1 MSVDLQRLSAL
12 MSQGNFAELERQAIT
27 ILERR
32 PEAGIVWQLLSVSL
46 SAQGKDART
55 ALSRAVQYMPGNA
68 TAHNNLG
75 NAQARTGQFVD
86 AIECYLRAL
95 KLRPDFIEARNNLAQ
110 AHDGLGSEL
119 AAKGRWV
126 EASVSFQQALD
137 IDPKFFEA
145 HCNLGNA
152 LRSAGQI
159 RQSLESYHRALEI
172 TPRFAEAHCNRAI
185 ALRLLGRAAE
195 SQAACRNAL
204 EINPRLAAA
213 FIVLGELSADGG
225 DFAAA
230 QRHFQQAIAIQPE
243 VPEAWAGLA
252 GLRSMSGAD
261 ADWLSHARAIAAR
274 PLPAGKL
281 AVLEF
286 AIGKYLD
293 DVREFEQ
300 AFAHFRA
307 ANEMQRRYRQ
317 PHDREGLTQIV
328 DAIIRG
334 HDAQWI
340 AEARRNASDSLR
352 PVFIVGMLRSGTTL
366 TEQILAAHPAVFGA
380 GELPF
385 WSNAFTELRTA
396 GRSPPLRDAALSR
409 LTVEYL
415 QVLGGVSPGALRV
428 VDKMPTNFAFL
439 GQIHA
444 LFPRARIIHLQRD
457 PLDTCLSIYFQNFD
471 AAITYANDLGD
482 LAHYFQ
488 EYQRLMQHWRA
499 LLPAD
504 ALLEVPYEGLVADQ
518 ESWSRRMI
526 EFIGLPWD
534 PACLEFHRVRRTVLT
549 ASKWQVR
556 QKISNTAVGR
566 WRNYANHLG
575 PLRDLAS
582 AATAVRSNCE

>member
-1 MSVDLQRLSAL
+1 MSMDLQRLSTL
-12 MSQGNFAELERQAIT
+12 MNQGRYAELERQALT

-46 SAQGKDART
+46 NAQGKDART
-55 ALSRAVQYMPGNA
+55 ALSRAVQYMPGDA
-68 TAHNNLG
+68 AAHNNLG
-75 NAQARTGQFVD
+75 NAQARAGQFVD
-86 AIECYLRAL
+86 AIECYRRAL
-95 KLRPDFIEARNNLAQ
+95 KLRPHFIDARNNLAQ

-119 AAKGRWV
+119 AAKARWD
-126 EASVSFQQALD
+126 EACVSFQQAVD

-152 LRSAGQI
+152 LRSAGQLG
-159 RQSLESYHRALEI
+159 RSLESYDRALHI
-172 TPRFAEAHCNRAI
+172 MPRFAEAHCNRAI
-185 ALRLLGRAAE
+185 SLRLLGRAAE

-204 EINPRLAAA
+204 EIDPRLAAA
-213 FIVLGELSADGG
+213 YIVLAELSADDG
-225 DFAAA
+225 DFATA
-230 QRHFQQAIAIQPE
+230 QRQFQQAIAIQPE

-252 GLRSMSGAD
+252 GLQTMTESD

-300 AFAHFRA
+300 AFAHFRI
-307 ANEMQRRYRQ
+307 ANEMQKRCRR
-317 PHDREGLTQIV
+317 PHDRQGLTQIV
-328 DAIIRG
+328 DAIIRD
-334 HDAQWI
+334 HDAQWV
-340 AEARRNASDSLR
+340 AEARRNASDSRR

-366 TEQILAAHPAVFGA
+366 TEQVLASHPAVFGA

-385 WSNAFTELRTA
+385 WSKAFTELRA
-396 GRSPPLRDAALSR
+396 VDCSRPARDAALSR
-409 LTVEYL
+409 LTVDYL

-439 GQIHA
+439 GLIHA
-444 LFPRARIIHLQRD
+444 LFPDARIIHLQRD

-488 EYQRLMQHWRA
+488 EYQRLMRHWRA

-504 ALLEVPYEGLVADQ
+504 VMLEVAYEELVADQ
-518 ESWSRRMI
+518 EFWSRRMI

-534 PACLEFHRVRRTVLT
+534 RACLDFHRVRRAVLT

-582 AATAVRSNCE
+582 AAPAVRSNCE

>member
-1 MSVDLQRLSAL
+1 MSMDLQRLSAL
-12 MSQGNFAELERQAIT
+12 MSQGNYAELERQALT
-27 ILERR
+27 ILGRR

-55 ALSRAVQYMPGNA
+55 ALSKAAQYMPGDA
-68 TAHNNLG
+68 AAHNNLG

-86 AIECYLRAL
+86 AIECYRRAL
-95 KLRPDFIEARNNLAQ
+95 KLRPHFVEARNNLAQ

-119 AAKGRWV
+119 AAKGRWD
-126 EASVSFQQALD
+126 EASVSFQQAVD
-137 IDPKFFEA
+137 IDPNFFEA

-159 RQSLESYHRALEI
+159 RRSLESYDRALQI
-172 TPRFAEAHCNRAI
+172 LPRFAEAHCNRAI
-185 ALRLLGRAAE
+185 SLRLLGRGAE
-195 SQAACRNAL
+195 SHAACRNAL

-225 DFAAA
+225 DFVAA
-230 QRHFQQAIAIQPE
+230 QRHFEQAIVIQPE
-243 VPEAWAGLA
+243 LPEAWAGLA
-252 GLRSMSGAD
+252 GLRSMTEAD
-261 ADWLSHARAIAAR
+261 ADWLSHARTLAAR

-307 ANEMQRRYRQ
+307 ANEMQKRCRQ
-317 PHDREGLTQIV
+317 PHDRRDLTQIV
-328 DAIIRG
+328 DAIIRD
-334 HDAQWI
+334 HDGPWI
-340 AEARRNASDSLR
+340 AEARRNASESPR

-366 TEQILAAHPAVFGA
+366 TEQILASHPAVFGA

-385 WSNAFTELRTA
+385 WSKGFTELRTA
-396 GRSPPLRDAALSR
+396 GRSPLLRDAVLGR

-415 QVLGGVSPGALRV
+415 QVLGGVSLGALRV

-439 GQIHA
+439 GLIHA
-444 LFPRARIIHLQRD
+444 LFPRARIIHLQRH

-482 LAHYFQ
+482 LAHYYG

-504 ALLEVPYEGLVADQ
+504 VMLEVPYEELVSDQ

-534 PACLEFHRVRRTVLT
+534 PACLEFQRVSRTVLT

-556 QKISNTAVGR
+556 QKINSTAVAR
-566 WRNYANHLG
+566 WRNYDKHLG

-582 AATAVRSNCE
+582 DATAGRSNCE

>member
-1 MSVDLQRLSAL
+1 MSMDLQRLSAL
-12 MSQGNFAELERQAIT
+12 MSQGNYAELERQALK

-32 PEAGIVWQLLSVSL
+32 PEAGMVWQLLSVSL

-55 ALSRAVQYMPGNA
+55 ALGRAVQYMPGDA
-68 TAHNNLG
+68 AAHNNLG

-86 AIECYLRAL
+86 AIECYRRAL
-95 KLRPDFIEARNNLAQ
+95 KLRPHFIEARNNLAQ

-119 AAKGRWV
+119 AAKGRWD
-126 EASVSFQQALD
+126 EASVSFQQAVD
-137 IDPKFFEA
+137 IDPNFFEA

-159 RQSLESYHRALEI
+159 GRSLESYDRALQI
-172 TPRFAEAHCNRAI
+172 MPRFAEAHCNRALS
-185 ALRLLGRAAE
+185 LRLLGRAAE

-204 EINPRLAAA
+204 DINPRLAAA

-252 GLRSMSGAD
+252 GLRAMTGAD

-293 DVREFEQ
+293 DVHEFEQ
-300 AFAHFRA
+300 AFAHFRT

-317 PHDREGLTQIV
+317 PHDRQGLTQTV
-328 DAIIRG
+328 DAIIRD

-340 AEARRNASDSLR
+340 AEARRNASESLR

-366 TEQILAAHPAVFGA
+366 TEQILASHPAVFGA

-385 WSNAFTELRTA
+385 WSNGFTALRTA
-396 GRSPPLRDAALSR
+396 GRSMLPRDAVLSR

-415 QVLGGVSPGALRV
+415 EVLGTVSPAALRV

-439 GQIHA
+439 GLIHA
-444 LFPRARIIHLQRD
+444 LFPHARFIHMQRH

-504 ALLEVPYEGLVADQ
+504 VMLEVTYEELVSDQ

-534 PACLEFHRVRRTVLT
+534 PVCLEFHRVRRTVLT

-556 QKISNTAVGR
+556 QKISNAAVGR

>member
-1 MSVDLQRLSAL
+1 MSMDLQRLSAL
-12 MSQGNFAELERQAIT
+12 MSQGNFAELERQALP
-27 ILERR
+27 ILRRR
-32 PEAGIVWQLLSVSL
+32 PEAGIVWQLLSVAL

-55 ALSRAVQYMPGNA
+55 ASSRAVQYMPGDA
-68 TAHNNLG
+68 AAHNNLG
-75 NAQARTGQFVD
+75 NALARAGQFVD
-86 AIECYLRAL
+86 AIECYRRAL
-95 KLRPDFIEARNNLAQ
+95 KLRPHFVEARNNLAQ

-119 AAKGRWV
+119 AAQGRWD
-126 EASVSFQQALD
+126 EAGVSFQQALD
-137 IDPKFFEA
+137 IDPNFSEA

-159 RQSLESYHRALEI
+159 RRSLESYDRALKI
-172 TPRFAEAHCNRAI
+172 VPRFAEAHCNRAI
-185 ALRLLGRAAE
+185 SLRLLGRAAE

-204 EINPRLAAA
+204 DINPRLAAA
-213 FIVLGELSADGG
+213 FIVLGELSADSG

-252 GLRSMSGAD
+252 GLRSMTEAD
-261 ADWLSHARAIAAR
+261 ADWLSNARAIAAR
-274 PLPAGKL
+274 PLPAAKL

-307 ANEMQRRYRQ
+307 ANEMQKRHRQ
-317 PHDREGLTQIV
+317 LHDRQRLTQIV
-328 DAIIRG
+328 DAIIRD
-334 HDAQWI
+334 HDAAWI
-340 AEARRNASDSLR
+340 AETRRNASGSLR

-366 TEQILAAHPAVFGA
+366 TEQILASHPAVFGA

-385 WSNAFTELRTA
+385 WSDAFAELSTA
-396 GRSPPLRDAALSR
+396 GGSTLPRDADLSR
-409 LTVEYL
+409 LTAEYL
-415 QVLGGVSPGALRV
+415 QILGDASPGALRV
-428 VDKMPTNFAFL
+428 ADKMPTNFAFL
-439 GQIHA
+439 GLIHA
-444 LFPRARIIHLQRD
+444 LFPHARIIHLQRH

-482 LAHYFQ
+482 LVHYFQ
-488 EYQRLMQHWRA
+488 QYQRLMQHWRA

-504 ALLEVPYEGLVADQ
+504 VMLDVPYEELVADQ

-526 EFIGLPWD
+526 GFIGLPWD

-556 QKISNTAVGR
+556 QKISSTAVGR
-566 WRNYANHLG
+566 WRNYADHLG

>member
-1 MSVDLQRLSAL
+1 MSMDLQRLSAL
-12 MSQGNFAELERQAIT
+12 MSQGNFAELERQALT
-27 ILERR
+27 ILRRR

-55 ALSRAVQYMPGNA
+55 ALSRAVQYMPGDA
-68 TAHNNLG
+68 AAHNNLG
-75 NAQARTGQFVD
+75 NAHARSGQFVD
-86 AIECYLRAL
+86 AIECYRRAL
-95 KLRPDFIEARNNLAQ
+95 ELRPHFVEARNNLAQ

-119 AAKGRWV
+119 AAKSRWDA
-126 EASVSFQQALD
+126 ASLSFQQAVD
-137 IDPKFFEA
+137 IDPNFFEA
-145 HCNLGNA
+145 HCNWGNA

-159 RQSLESYHRALEI
+159 RRSLESYDRALRI
-172 TPRFAEAHCNRAI
+172 MPRFAEAHCNRAI
-185 ALRLLGRAAE
+185 SLRLLGRAAE
-195 SQAACRNAL
+195 SKIACREAL
-204 EINPRLAAA
+204 EIDPRLAAA
-213 FIVLGELSADGG
+213 FIVLGELSADSG
-225 DFAAA
+225 DFDAAR
-230 QRHFQQAIAIQPE
+230 RHFQQAIAIQPE

-252 GLRSMSGAD
+252 GLRSMTEAD

-307 ANEMQRRYRQ
+307 ANDLQKRDRQ
-317 PHDREGLTQIV
+317 PHDRQRLTQIV
-328 DAIIRG
+328 DAIVRG
-334 HDAQWI
+334 HDAAWI
-340 AEARRNASDSLR
+340 AETRRNASESLR

-366 TEQILAAHPAVFGA
+366 TEQILASHSAVFGA

-385 WSNAFTELRTA
+385 WSNAFTELGTA
-396 GRSPPLRDAALSR
+396 GRSTLLRDADLNR
-409 LTVEYL
+409 LTAEYL
-415 QVLGGVSPGALRV
+415 QVLGVVSPGALRV

-439 GQIHA
+439 GLIHA
-444 LFPRARIIHLQRD
+444 LFPRARIIHLQRH

-488 EYQRLMQHWRA
+488 EYRRLMRHWRA
-499 LLPAD
+499 LLPAEVM
-504 ALLEVPYEGLVADQ
+504 LEVPYEELVADQ
-518 ESWSRRMI
+518 EYWSRRMI

-534 PACLEFHRVRRTVLT
+534 AACLEFHRVRRTVLT

-556 QKISNTAVGR
+556 QKVSNTAVGR
-566 WRNYANHLG
+566 WRNYADHLG

-582 AATAVRSNCE
+582 AASAVRSNCG